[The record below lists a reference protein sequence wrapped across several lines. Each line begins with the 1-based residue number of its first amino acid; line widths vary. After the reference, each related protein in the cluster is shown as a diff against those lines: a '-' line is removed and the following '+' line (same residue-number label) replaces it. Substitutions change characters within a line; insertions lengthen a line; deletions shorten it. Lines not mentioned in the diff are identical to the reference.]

1 MKKIDLPSK
10 IRIVSLMILPVIMVF
25 SCVAYNRHCT
35 YKSIKVE
42 AIENATIEY
51 GSANYSV
58 NDLVKKV
65 DGDVISVKN
74 NIDTSVVG
82 TQEVI
87 LKVKKDDIVKDI
99 PIKVSV
105 VDTAPPV
112 IKLKEEKVT
121 ITQGD
126 NYDLTNNIDSVDDQV
141 DGIISYLN
149 EVNEN
154 STNYYDFTYDAS
166 QIDEVGTHEII
177 VNAKDK
183 NGNVTYLTFNVE
195 VVEPVKPATPS
206 YAQQSYGPAGDNVY
220 GNDVVSIAYSLVGAP
235 YSGGSAGPY
244 AFDCSGLVYYVYS
257 RVGVYVSRSS
267 WSQAYDGV
275 GVSYADAQPGDIL
288 NWGHNGQVTH
298 SALYV
303 GGGMMIHATNPSQ
316 GVVLSNVAAWDNGS
330 YDSLMGVRRIQ

>member
-10 IRIVSLMILPVIMVF
+10 IRMLSLMILPVIMVF
-25 SCVAYNRHCT
+25 SCIAYNKHFT

-42 AIENATIEY
+42 AVNNATIEY

-82 TQEVI
+82 TQEVV
-87 LKVKKDDIVKDI
+87 LKVKKDDVVKDI
-99 PIKVSV
+99 PIKVNV

-126 NYDLTNNIDSVDDQV
+126 DYDLNNNIDSVDDQV
-141 DGIISYLN
+141 DGVISYLN
-149 EVNEN
+149 EVNED
-154 STNYYDFTYDAS
+154 STNYYDFSYDAS
-166 QIDEVGTHEII
+166 QIDEVGTHEVI

-183 NGNVTYLTFNVE
+183 NGNITYLTFNVE

-206 YAQQSYGPAGDNVY
+206 YVQPSYGPAGDNVY

-288 NWGHNGQVTH
+288 NWGHGGVVTH